1 MQEIELQMIN
11 QLQMF
16 IEDTNAESSSVS
28 LHIANAVL
36 PAGVRVLVACEESQ
50 ATTIEL
56 RKLGFDA
63 WSCDLQD
70 CNGGHPE
77 WHIKGDVLNV
87 LNDKWDMM
95 IAHPTCTYL
104 TNSGV
109 CWLWNKDGSRNE
121 ERWQKLK
128 EGAEFFK
135 ALLDSPIPLI
145 AIENPIPHKYAV
157 ELIGRKYDQ
166 CIQPYQFGHTESKA
180 TCFWLKGLP
189 KLKATNDVK
198 EQWKKLPKNEAQRL
212 HYLPPGPE
220 RAKLRSKTFLG
231 VAQALAFQYGN
242 FIRSTIEI
250 KDWNR
255 LPLSEINRIFA

>member
-1 MQEIELQMIN
+1 MEK
-11 QLQMF
+11 
-16 IEDTNAESSSVS
+16 VS
-28 LHIANAVL
+28 NKHKAATDIYTMLAAGGFKVL
-36 PAGVRVLVACEESQ
+36 IACEESQ
-50 ATTIEL
+50 TVCKAF
-56 RKLGFDA
+56 RALGIDA
-63 WSCDLQD
+63 YSCDLQEPS
-70 CNGGHPE
+70 GGHPE
-77 WHIKGDVLNV
+77 WHIQGDAV
-87 LNDKWDMM
+87 KEAYSGKYDMM

-121 ERWQKLK
+121 DRWQKLQ

-135 ALLDSPIPLI
+135 TLLDAPIPLI

-166 CIQPYQFGHTESKA
+166 CIQPYHFGHTESKA

-198 EQWKKLPKNEAQRL
+198 EQWKQLPKNEAQRL

-220 RAKLRSKTFLG
+220 RAKLRSKTFQG
-231 VAQALAFQYGN
+231 VA
-242 FIRSTIEI
+242 
-250 KDWNR
+250 
-255 LPLSEINRIFA
+255 